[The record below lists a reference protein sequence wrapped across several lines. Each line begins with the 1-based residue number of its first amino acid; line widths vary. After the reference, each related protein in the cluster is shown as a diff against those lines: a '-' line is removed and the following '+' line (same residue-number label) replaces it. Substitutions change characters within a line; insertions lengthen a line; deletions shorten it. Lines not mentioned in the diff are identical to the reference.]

1 MEGGWARV
9 LILITAPNQI
19 SSGPDQALWKGGRVG
34 AEHSISD
41 FLEIKAFER
50 SESFKIVPQVAESAV
65 RGPSFLGQCLCRG
78 WLVCLVALLDM
89 FVCFHLVLHGV

>member
-1 MEGGWARV
+1 MASV

-19 SSGPDQALWKGGRVG
+19 SSGPDQALRKGGRVG

-50 SESFKIVPQVAESAV
+50 SESLKFVLQVPKSVV

-78 WLVCLVALLDM
+78 WLVFLVALLDM
-89 FVCFHLVLHGV
+89 FGCFPLVLHGL